1 MGVPPPTATVSSPAT
16 VTTDA
21 SATHRRRQYTA
32 AGSGPTGSHTH
43 SMYRSDYSMWMAGPS
58 EPGGRVDRHTRP
70 SAAARPRVRLVPG
83 QRARPALAP
92 PRHDPVGGARQRVH
106 APADAGRAG
115 GADLAGVDGAL
126 AAPLGPRRRPAR
138 RRAARLGPARLPAA
152 RAAAARGGAGR
163 RGAAR
168 RRRPGEPG
176 GVGGAARRRLLHG
189 TGRRGVRP
197 RAALPGRR
205 HERPP
210 GGRAG
215 RARCGRRGAC
225 AGSRR
230 PRRRR
235 RPAPAR
241 RRRSRARV
249 RRVDGAG
256 RGRLHGPNA
265 PVRGVP
271 GPVGVRVAASR
282 GARTTPARDV
292 PCRPSRGPTG
302 RSAAA

>member
-1 MGVPPPTATVSSPAT
+1 MGSPPPTATVSSPAT
-16 VTTDA
+16 VNTDA

-58 EPGGRVDRHTRP
+58 ERRRRRAGTLAEC
-70 SAAARPRVRLVPG
+70 SCRPRVRLVPG

-92 PRHDPVGGARQRVH
+92 PRHYPVGGARQRVH

-138 RRAARLGPARLPAA
+138 RRAARVGPARLPAA

-176 GVGGAARRRLLHG
+176 GAGGAARRRLLHG

-197 RAALPGRR
+197 RAALPRRR

-215 RARCGRRGAC
+215 RARCGRRRAG

-241 RRRSRARV
+241 RRRRRARV
-249 RRVDGAG
+249 RRADGAG
-256 RGRLHGPNA
+256 RGRVHGPNA

-271 GPVGVRVAASR
+271 GSVGVRVAAR
-282 GARTTPARDV
+282 GGARTTPARDV